1 MKNFHQQF
9 IATVAVCLS
18 FAFFVPHS
26 DARQGFPANVNVT
39 EVKETQLS
47 PVAWVTG
54 TVVSRNNSQIAAEV
68 SGRLIMLADLGA
80 HVEKGQV
87 IAKLDP
93 QPLTLQLHEAQA
105 NTESAKA
112 TAAFQESE
120 VKRKKALVDKKLIAE
135 QSLEETISSYQRAKA
150 NLAAEQAKLAQIKQD
165 LAYTELK
172 APFEGIVAQRLRN
185 QGEFVNNGNAIIRL
199 VETANVEAS
208 LFAPLTAYR
217 FLQQSDD
224 LLIKSPLG
232 ENRAP
237 IKTIIPVAD
246 TRSHLME
253 VRLDM
258 SAIDW
263 PIGLDIKAAVANGA
277 SKQVTAVP
285 RDALVLRRNA
295 TSIFIIDAE
304 NKAKQIPVTIGISEG
319 QLVEVQGDVRPGQLV
334 VIRGAERLQPGQA
347 VNIKQNNQ
355 ALVSGS
361 DSAGNR

>member
-1 MKNFHQQF
+1 MKSFQQQF
-9 IATVAVCLS
+9 IAITTVCLS
-18 FAFFVPHS
+18 LTLFVS
-26 DARQGFPANVNVT
+26 NSEARQGFPANVNVT
-39 EVKETQLS
+39 EVTETRLS

-68 SGRLIMLADLGA
+68 SGRLIMLADLGS
-80 HVEKGQV
+80 HVSKGQV

-93 QPLTLQLHEAQA
+93 QPLTLQLREAKA
-105 NTESAKA
+105 NTQSAEA
-112 TAAFQESE
+112 TAAFQSAE
-120 VKRKKALVDKKLIAE
+120 VKRKQALVDKKLIAE
-135 QSLEETISSYQRAKA
+135 QSLEETISAYNRAKA

-172 APFEGIVAQRLRN
+172 APFEGIVAERLRN

-199 VETANVEAS
+199 VETANIEAS
-208 LFAPLTAYR
+208 LYAPLTAYR
-217 FLQQSDD
+217 YLQQSDD
-224 LLIKSPLG
+224 LQIKSPLG
-232 ENRAP
+232 ESRAP
-237 IKTIIPVAD
+237 IKSIIPVAD

-304 NKAKQIPVTIGISEG
+304 NKAKQIPVSIGISQGE
-319 QLVEVQGDVRPGQLV
+319 LVEVQGDVSAGQLV

-355 ALVSGS
+355 ALVSG
-361 DSAGNR
+361 DNTARNP